1 MENTYNS
8 YPEKTLKGY
17 PKDKTVYEDFADESF
32 YLFLK
37 KQDFFLDVPH
47 YHDSIEILC
56 VLKGSTTVHINGTSH
71 NLSEGEIFICNS
83 QLVHFYEN
91 YENDKM
97 AIIAVLSSKYLRTFR
112 EVYKHAN
119 FPSVLR
125 DKQSNL
131 EIFSILEKWYNLNR
145 RSVLVDCSYANL
157 LLDKIVE
164 LYGVIPPS
172 EEDENNILAINF
184 INYVNE
190 NYNKDITLESA
201 AKYFGY
207 SKEYFSKKFKQ
218 VVDKN
223 FLTFVN
229 TIRVQKAMELL
240 DNPNNKLSF
249 LDICLAC
256 GFNNSTSLYRHLK
269 KAEYSHPSTTKKD

>member
-47 YHDSIEILC
+47 YHDSIEILY

-145 RSVLVDCSYANL
+145 RSVLIDCSYANL

-201 AKYFGY
+201 AKYFGW
-207 SKEYFSKKFKQ
+207 F
-218 VVDKN
+218 
-223 FLTFVN
+223 
-229 TIRVQKAMELL
+229 
-240 DNPNNKLSF
+240 
-249 LDICLAC
+249 
-256 GFNNSTSLYRHLK
+256 
-269 KAEYSHPSTTKKD
+269 